1 LDVPPETAQIRGN
14 WAVPDGSLAI
24 VIDTMGV
31 ELEPPDRLEIE
42 QAWQRERSH
51 FPQ

>member
-1 LDVPPETAQIRGN
+1 MCRPRRLKFEATGPFLTA
-14 WAVPDGSLAI
+14 ALAI